1 MSARPAAPR
10 LTCGVLFALVLDVTP
25 TEASDWFAVSDD
37 VLGLGTATCSAD
49 GDAAR
54 CFGLR
59 CNADAP
65 PPGAEWFLF
74 VDDAGLADAPLQVS
88 LSVEGRID
96 ATFSMSPVTLGGYL
110 QHIAPVDLPGQSDFL
125 EALQAGQ
132 HLRVTAGDVP
142 AFSLALAGS
151 RAELTRALAACAP
164 SGRSDSPA
172 APSCDAEYRARMR
185 EAERL
190 DTVPN
195 GRLAAEGMR
204 LDAEVRLNLCRRG
217 IQPRNH

>member
-1 MSARPAAPR
+1 MVRATLNGGALALIAGLIWSAAP
-10 LTCGVLFALVLDVTP
+10 VSA
-25 TEASDWFAVSDD
+25 EDWFAVSDD

-59 CNADAP
+59 CNADTP

-74 VDDAGLADAPLQVS
+74 VDDAGLADASLEVS

-110 QHIAPVDLPGQSDFL
+110 QHVTPLDLPGHSDFL
-125 EALQAGQ
+125 DALQAGQ
-132 HLRVTAGDVP
+132 RLRVTAGDVP
-142 AFSLALAGS
+142 AFSLALTSS
-151 RAELTRALAACAP
+151 RAEITRVLAACAP

-172 APSCDAEYRARMR
+172 VPSCDAEYRARMR

-204 LDAEVRLNLCRRG
+204 IDAEVWLNLCRAGVR
-217 IQPRNH
+217 P

>member
-1 MSARPAAPR
+1 MVRATSHGGALALLALLMWSAAP
-10 LTCGVLFALVLDVTP
+10 VSA
-25 TEASDWFAVSDD
+25 EDWFAVSDD

-59 CNADAP
+59 CNADNP
-65 PPGAEWFLF
+65 PPRAEWFLF
-74 VDDAGLADAPLQVS
+74 ADDAGLADAPLEVS

-110 QHIAPVDLPGQSDFL
+110 QHVTPLDLPGHSDFL
-125 EALQAGQ
+125 DALQAGQ
-132 HLRVTAGDVP
+132 RLRVTAGDVP
-142 AFSLALAGS
+142 AFSLALTSS
-151 RAELTRALAACAP
+151 RAEITRVLAACAP
-164 SGRSDSPA
+164 SGRSDSPVV
-172 APSCDAEYRARMR
+172 PSCDAEYRARMR

-204 LDAEVRLNLCRRG
+204 LDAEVRLNLCRAGVR
-217 IQPRNH
+217 P

>member
-1 MSARPAAPR
+1 M
-10 LTCGVLFALVLDVTP
+10 
-25 TEASDWFAVSDD
+25 
-37 VLGLGTATCSAD
+37 LGWGTAACSAD

-59 CNADAP
+59 CKADNP

-74 VDDAGLADAPLQVS
+74 VDDAGLVDAPLQVN

-110 QHIAPVDLPGQSDFL
+110 QHVTPLDLPGHSDFL
-125 EALQAGQ
+125 DALQAGQ
-132 HLRVTAGDVP
+132 RLRVTAGDLP

-151 RAELTRALAACAP
+151 RAELTRALAVCAP
-164 SGRSDSPA
+164 SGRSDRPA
-172 APSCDAEYRARMR
+172 APSCDAEYRARVR

-204 LDAEVRLNLCRRG
+204 LDAEARLNLCRAGVR
-217 IQPRNH
+217 P

>member
-1 MSARPAAPR
+1 MARATSYGVALAVLAVLMWSAAP
-10 LTCGVLFALVLDVTP
+10 
-25 TEASDWFAVSDD
+25 ASAEDWFAVSDD
-37 VLGLGTATCSAD
+37 VLGLGTAACSAE

-59 CNADAP
+59 CNADTP
-65 PPGAEWFLF
+65 RLGAEWFLF

-110 QHIAPVDLPGQSDFL
+110 QHIAPIDLPGHSDFL
-125 EALQAGQ
+125 DALQGG
-132 HLRVTAGDVP
+132 HRLWITAGDVP
-142 AFSLALAGS
+142 AFSLALTGS
-151 RAELTRALAACAP
+151 RAEITRALAACAP
-164 SGRSDSPA
+164 SGGSDSPVL
-172 APSCDAEYRARMR
+172 PSCDAEYRARMR

>member
-1 MSARPAAPR
+1 MTRATSHGGALALLAVLMWSAAP
-10 LTCGVLFALVLDVTP
+10 VSA
-25 TEASDWFAVSDD
+25 EDWFAVSDD
-37 VLGLGTATCSAD
+37 VLGVGTATCNAD

-59 CNADAP
+59 CNADTP
-65 PPGAEWFLF
+65 PPHAEWFLF
-74 VDDAGLADAPLQVS
+74 VDDAGLADAPLEVS

-110 QHIAPVDLPGQSDFL
+110 QHIAPVDLQGHSDFL

-204 LDAEVRLNLCRRG
+204 LDAEVRLNLCRAGVR
-217 IQPRNH
+217 P

>member
-1 MSARPAAPR
+1 MVRATSHGGALALLAVLMWSAAP
-10 LTCGVLFALVLDVTP
+10 VSA
-25 TEASDWFAVSDD
+25 EDWFAVSDD
-37 VLGLGTATCSAD
+37 VLGWGTAACSAD

-59 CNADAP
+59 CNADNP
-65 PPGAEWFLF
+65 PPHAEWFLF
-74 VDDAGLADAPLQVS
+74 VDDAGLANAPLQVS

-110 QHIAPVDLPGQSDFL
+110 QHIAPVDLPGHSDIL
-125 EALQAGQ
+125 DALQAGQ
-132 HLRVTAGDVP
+132 RLRVTAGDVP
-142 AFSLALAGS
+142 VFSVALTGS

-204 LDAEVRLNLCRRG
+204 LDAEVRLNLCRAGVR
-217 IQPRNH
+217 P

>member
-1 MSARPAAPR
+1 MSTLVAAPR
-10 LTCGVLFALVLDVTP
+10 LTCAILFALILDFSP
-25 TEASDWFAVSDD
+25 TQASDWFAVSDD
-37 VLGLGTATCSAD
+37 VLGFGTAACSAE

-59 CNADAP
+59 CNTDTP
-65 PPGAEWFLF
+65 PLGAEWFLF
-74 VDDAGLADAPLQVS
+74 VDDAGLADAPLHVS

-110 QHIAPVDLPGQSDFL
+110 QHVTPLDLPGHSDFL

-132 HLRVTAGDVP
+132 HLRVAAGDVP
-142 AFSLALAGS
+142 AFSLALAGW

-164 SGRSDSPA
+164 SGRSDTLA

-185 EAERL
+185 EAKRL
-190 DTVPN
+190 ETVPN

-204 LDAEVRLNLCRRG
+204 LDAEVRLNLCRAGVR
-217 IQPRNH
+217 P

>member
-1 MSARPAAPR
+1 MARATSHGRALALLAVLMWSAAP
-10 LTCGVLFALVLDVTP
+10 ALA
-25 TEASDWFAVSDD
+25 EDWFAVSDD
-37 VLGLGTATCSAD
+37 VLGWGTAACSAD

-59 CNADAP
+59 CNADNP
-65 PPGAEWFLF
+65 PPRAEWFLF

-88 LSVEGRID
+88 LAVEGQLD
-96 ATFSMSPVTLGGYL
+96 VTFSMSPVTLGGYL
-110 QHIAPVDLPGQSDFL
+110 QYVAPLDLPGHSDFL
-125 EALQAGQ
+125 DALQGGQ
-132 HLRVTAGDVP
+132 RLRVTAGDVP
-142 AFSLALAGS
+142 PFFLALAGS
-151 RAELTRALAACAP
+151 RAEITRALAACAP

-172 APSCDAEYRARMR
+172 APSCDSEYRARIR

-204 LDAEVRLNLCRRG
+204 LDAEVRLNLCRAGVR
-217 IQPRNH
+217 P

>member
-1 MSARPAAPR
+1 MARATSHGGSLALLAVLIWSTTPALA
-10 LTCGVLFALVLDVTP
+10 G
-25 TEASDWFAVSDD
+25 DWFAVSDD
-37 VLGLGTATCSAD
+37 VLGWGTAACSAD

-59 CNADAP
+59 CNADNP
-65 PPGAEWFLF
+65 PPRAEWFLF

-110 QHIAPVDLPGQSDFL
+110 QHVAPLDLPGHSDFL
-125 EALQAGQ
+125 DALKAGQ

-151 RAELTRALAACAP
+151 RAEITRALAACAP
-164 SGRSDSPA
+164 SGRSYSPA

-204 LDAEVRLNLCRRG
+204 LDAEVRLNLCRTGVR
-217 IQPRNH
+217 P

>member
-1 MSARPAAPR
+1 MARATSRCGLLALLALLMCSAAP
-10 LTCGVLFALVLDVTP
+10 TP
-25 TEASDWFAVSDD
+25 ASAGDWFAVSDD
-37 VLGLGTATCSAD
+37 VLGWGTAACGAE

-59 CNADAP
+59 CNGENP

-74 VDDAGLADAPLQVS
+74 VDDAGLANVPLQVS
-88 LSVEGRID
+88 LAVEGRID

-110 QHIAPVDLPGQSDFL
+110 QHVAPVDLPGHSDFL
-125 EALQAGQ
+125 DALQGG
-132 HLRVTAGDVP
+132 HRLRVTAGEVP
-142 AFSLALAGS
+142 PFSLSLAGS
-151 RAELTRALAACAP
+151 RAEITRALAACAP
-164 SGRSDSPA
+164 SGRSDSQA

-190 DTVPN
+190 ETVPN

-204 LDAEVRLNLCRRG
+204 LDAEVRLNLCRAGVR
-217 IQPRNH
+217 P